1 MSFFDD
7 KQEILKVE
15 LTTYGRFLISR
26 GKFKPAYYA
35 FFDDDV
41 LYDSEYADLNE
52 TQNSIQTRILEQTP
66 SLKPQT
72 TFTSIENSVQLSA
85 LLQREVGKL
94 KQEQAQISADK
105 NYALSYPLAKSS
117 HSSEYAPAWALQ
129 FISGTISG
137 NIQQYINNASGT
149 YDILQ
154 PFLKLPQINLEESV
168 YDIKRKINDENTDP
182 NYNLVYTFISGNDN
196 YVYSMTE
203 PYILIDLQELNVD
216 DSNKNFDI
224 ELFIEDEENIP
235 GTDIKRKILNKLNFK
250 KQTIDILNGI
260 LLDEPITFDV
270 SADPTFAEYHFDI
283 TIDDEI
289 DLPPRQF
296 GVGTINGTVPA
307 YSQNTNAASGVGGNK
322 GPFGGVD
329 C

>member
-7 KQEILKVE
+7 KQDILKVE
-15 LTTYGRFLISR
+15 LTTYGRYLISR

-41 LYDSEYADLNE
+41 LYDGEYADLSE
-52 TQNSIQTRILEQTP
+52 TQNGIQTRILDETL

-72 TFTSIENSVQLSA
+72 TFTSIENNVKLST
-85 LLQREVGKL
+85 LLQREVGKI

-129 FISGTISG
+129 FINGTISG
-137 NIQQYINNASGT
+137 NVEQYINNASGT

-154 PFLKLPQINLEESV
+154 PFLKLPQINLQESI
-168 YDIKRKINDENTDP
+168 YDIKRKLNDETTEGG
-182 NYNLVYTFISGNDN
+182 YNLVYTFISGNDN
-196 YVYSMTE
+196 YAYSMTE
-203 PYILIDLQELNVD
+203 PYILIDLRELNVD
-216 DSNKNFDI
+216 DNNKNFDI
-224 ELFIEDEENIP
+224 ELFVEDEEIIP
-235 GTDIKRKILNKLNFK
+235 GTDTKRKILNKLNFK

-270 SADPTFAEYHFDI
+270 TPDSTFAEYHFDI

-289 DLPPRQF
+289 ELPSQQF
-296 GVGTINGTVPA
+296 GVGAVPA
-307 YSQNTNAASGVGGNK
+307 YSQNTNAASGVKGNK